1 MGLLAIR
8 ILIISHNLDFAVQV
22 RRALEQLGGYEI
34 TSFTAATPALEY
46 IQSHPQDLALVDFNV
61 PDMQGVDIVLQ
72 LRSIQ
77 PDIAILAAPD
87 IDPVIAIAEDLGL
100 QGVVDIPIPIRQ
112 LLPVIQDAVQQV
124 HDALPDTQQAA
135 PLQSDTSQ
143 LEITSPAPQQN
154 RTDVYLPEH
163 IEGLP
168 ETIEIVLHDATGHD
182 ADSGDADFA
191 VTPPQAEERSD
202 QKALEI
208 FERLAAE
215 EPPVPS
221 FEESGTVRDLRL
233 GVNDERV
240 QEVLSH
246 IDPATFDDDIPRVA
260 AEEDEDEESPARV
273 VLETT
278 FDAST
283 SAYSL
288 QDLIASIERQLPPN
302 LLGIRPLPS
311 WEKEHQRLVGEPDF
325 LPEDLPE
332 SPYGPYTAETTA
344 RSAAVDIAD
353 ASEEL
358 DTDQF
363 TPAQPEA
370 PIEDIGED
378 NAPDAETMSA
388 PRPLFTEG
396 DLETLQVP
404 MPPAPIREPDVV
416 TADADAP
423 VEAIEDAPAYT
434 LLEHDDPQIAELA
447 LRLTQASL
455 ELTSEAIILARDG
468 RLVAYTGTLPES
480 DIAQLREAVDDD
492 WDALP
497 SQSRIRFTTL
507 PHSGVDF
514 MLYTRRTD
522 EGFTLTLVFSG
533 NLPLH
538 VIRRQCNR
546 LVAALHSVPERDLQP
561 VMPPPQ
567 QAPPDIASD
576 VSDEI
581 ELTQA
586 EAEPVLL
593 DVGTLTLYNF
603 VLLVRDDNTAIIPQA
618 AQLLSQRLASALS
631 NLAWQLHALQVEED
645 FIYLTA
651 GVPDDVLPPDVVR
664 ELMAQTAAI
673 LSQAQP
679 IHNLDAFWADTYLVV
694 VPGRELS
701 SDEIQQFLHYA
712 RHN

>member
-22 RRALEQLGGYEI
+22 RRALEQLGGYEVA
-34 TSFTAATPALEY
+34 SFTAATPALEY
-46 IQSHPQDLALVDFNV
+46 IQEHPQDLVLVDFNV
-61 PDMQGVDIVLQ
+61 PDMQGVDIVLK

-112 LLPVIQDAVQQV
+112 LLPIIQDAVQQV

-135 PLQSDTSQ
+135 PLQGDTSQ
-143 LEITSPAPQQN
+143 LEIAPSTPPRQN
-154 RTDVYLPEH
+154 RTDVYLPEL
-163 IEGLP
+163 IDSLP
-168 ETIEIVLHDATGHD
+168 ETIEIVLHDATGD
-182 ADSGDADFA
+182 E
-191 VTPPQAEERSD
+191 VTPTVTPQPPVEERSD
-202 QKALEI
+202 KKAFEV

-246 IDPATFDDDIPRVA
+246 IDPAALDDNMPRVA
-260 AEEDEDEESPARV
+260 AEDDEDEESPARV

-278 FDAST
+278 FDEST

-311 WEKEHQRLVGEPDF
+311 WEKEHEQLVGEPDF

-344 RSAAVDIAD
+344 RSAAISIEE
-353 ASEEL
+353 ASDEL

-370 PIEDIGED
+370 PVEESDEVGGEE
-378 NAPDAETMSA
+378 AETMTT

-404 MPPAPIREPDVV
+404 MSSAPVREPDV
-416 TADADAP
+416 TADDIDIP
-423 VEAIEDAPAYT
+423 VQAEAIEDTPAYT
-434 LLEHDDPQIAELA
+434 LLEHDDPEIAELA

-468 RLVAYTGTLPES
+468 RLVAFTGTLPES
-480 DIAQLREAVDDD
+480 DIEQLRQAVDDD

-546 LVAALHSVPERDLQP
+546 LVAALHSVPERELQP
-561 VMPPPQ
+561 VVPAPQ
-567 QAPPDIASD
+567 EAAPEIEPDA
-576 VSDEI
+576 SDEI
-581 ELTQA
+581 ELA
-586 EAEPVLL
+586 EAEEESALL
-593 DVGTLTLYNF
+593 DVGSLTLYNF
-603 VLLVRDDNTAIIPQA
+603 VLLVRDDDTRIIPQA
-618 AQLLSQRLASALS
+618 AQLLSQRLAKVLNS
-631 NLAWQLHALQVEED
+631 LAWQLHTLQVEED

-664 ELMAQTAAI
+664 ELMTQTATLLA
-673 LSQAQP
+673 QAQP
-679 IHNLDAFWADTYLVV
+679 INNLDEFWADTYLVV
-694 VPGRELS
+694 VPGRELAP
-701 SDEIQQFLHYA
+701 DEIQHFIHYA
-712 RHN
+712 RHG